1 MKTAAIA
8 YALLILVVGLLVSL
22 VMTRETETEKAE
34 QEAAAHAAEKRPA
47 PLPAELTPGPQIAER
62 VEQIR
67 GQAFTG
73 KAPAVRIVPQAEL
86 EKQLSALD
94 EPQPEEQNLTTGAA
108 VLLAQAGALPAKEAP
123 QLIARRYGGTGVLG
137 AYLPE
142 TGSVLVGEEFAQDEP
157 EIAELVVV
165 HELSRALDA
174 GPSKDAP
181 RVAPMFRDDQA
192 ALVAVRAGAAAV
204 AEREYAAEHLGRKA
218 SGEQETEVQ
227 LSRDARQDPATP
239 PLVQTLTAFP
249 VRTGGA
255 FVGEAHERGGWKAVD
270 DILSEPP
277 TTTAEL
283 LHDRPAESVPA
294 PDFRVKSVLGKEW
307 KRLATADV
315 GELDAIGLLR
325 AGLGEV
331 PATKA
336 SAGWRAGRF
345 ETWTQGG
352 KPCPAPCRKKSAS
365 VVVIRFA
372 DVPGALDYNRAMRRA
387 LTEGAGAQPEG
398 GRGFVI
404 EDGGA
409 ALVRAGRFVAL
420 TFAPD
425 PPTAGE
431 LATTALRG

>member
-47 PLPAELTPGPQIAER
+47 PLPAEITPGPQIAER

-73 KAPAVRIVPQAEL
+73 KAPAVQTIPEADL
-86 EKQLSALD
+86 TKQLTALD
-94 EPQPEEQNLTTGAA
+94 TPRPEEEDLVTAA
-108 VLLAQAGALPAKEAP
+108 SVLLAQAGALPAAQAE
-123 QLIARRYGGTGVLG
+123 QLAARRYGGTGALA
-137 AYLPE
+137 AYVPE
-142 TGSVLVGEEFAQDEP
+142 SGNVLVAEEFAREEP
-157 EIAELVVV
+157 EVAELAVA

-192 ALVAVRAGAAAV
+192 ALVAVRAGAATV
-204 AEREYAAEHLGRKA
+204 AEREYAAEHLGLEA
-218 SGEQETEVQ
+218 SAGQESEVQ
-227 LSRDARQDPATP
+227 ISRDARQDPATP
-239 PLVQTLTAFP
+239 PLVQTLSAFP

-255 FVGEAHERGGWKAVD
+255 FVGEAHERGGWEAVD
-270 DILSEPP
+270 EILSEPP

-283 LHDRPAESVPA
+283 LHQNAAPPEPA
-294 PDFRVKSVLGKEW
+294 PDFRIKSVLGKDW

-331 PATKA
+331 PAAKA

-387 LTEGAGAQPEG
+387 LTKGASARPEG

-404 EDGGA
+404 DDGGA

-425 PPTAGE
+425 APTAGE
-431 LATTALRG
+431 LAQVALGD